1 MHSSEATTLNQEPSL
16 MLPTLQRLKVGTLP
30 DNVAAKS
37 IASEWFAQFARGL
50 EAADVP
56 SILSLLLDDAFWRDM
71 LALTW
76 EFRTFEGNDMTK
88 RFLADRLSVAQLSK
102 VTLKPGTAG
111 FQQVYPDLAWI
122 MAMFSF
128 ETKVGS
134 GVGIVRLIPTTSNA
148 SPSGADGWKA
158 HAIYTNLEGLK
169 SFPERT
175 GPNRDDTK
183 DHGQW
188 AEKRRRET
196 EFVDGD
202 PAVVI
207 IGGGQSGLGVAARL
221 QLLGVPTLIVEKR
234 ARVGDQWRGRYEA
247 LCLHDPVCE
256 CVYLQ

>member
-1 MHSSEATTLNQEPSL
+1 MPGGEATTPIRS
-16 MLPTLQRLKVGTLP
+16 LPTLDRLGVLLP
-30 DNVAAKS
+30 ANVDADAIIKEW
-37 IASEWFAQFARGL
+37 IQKFGQYTEASDATGVA
-50 EAADVP
+50 
-56 SILSLLLDDAFWRDM
+56 SLLAEDVWWRDM

-76 EFRTFEGNDMTK
+76 DFRTFEGNDVTK
-88 RFLADRLSVAQLSK
+88 RFLAERLSVAQLSK
-102 VTLKPGTAG
+102 VTLTPGTAG

-128 ETKVGS
+128 ETKVGF

-158 HAIYTNLEGLK
+158 HAIYTNLESLK
-169 SFPERT
+169 GFPERI
-175 GPNRDDTK
+175 GPTRDDIK

-196 EFVDGD
+196 EFVDGE
-202 PAVVI
+202 PAVII

-256 CVYLQ
+256 RVYLQ